1 MTWLWI
7 TVFVLV
13 CTVPMAGYIYLIEV
27 RDHPDP
33 SAVKPNAAKPG
44 SGRREDGAS

>member
-13 CTVPMAGYIYLIEV
+13 CTVPMAAYIYLIEV
-27 RDHPDP
+27 RGHPDDARP
-33 SAVKPNAAKPG
+33 AHPANRHDD
-44 SGRREDGAS
+44 GRS

>member
-7 TVFVLV
+7 TVFVVV

-27 RDHPDP
+27 RDHPDRG
-33 SAVKPNAAKPG
+33 AAN
-44 SGRREDGAS
+44 SGPARREDGTS